1 MARGKI
7 EAKIY
12 IVKNKETGLNTIY
25 KASTVASVKGI
36 ELKAFISA
44 KNEELKKLKKFAEDN
59 FTFTSLTQAQA
70 GACGMN
76 VDAAIDLT
84 KEDESPAE

>member
-25 KASTVASVKGI
+25 KAGTVASVKGI

-44 KNEELKKLKKFAEDN
+44 KKEELKKLAEDN

-76 VDAAIDLT
+76 VDTAIDLT